1 MPSILVQSR
10 TSARPMQIYMD
21 VGVSLLRF
29 KYPATL
35 LKYTLLQ
42 MWWHKLH
49 FPKLEFRTKYNLFH
63 MQKIKFKK
71 FYCHCYVVKLF
82 LYFSWLIFPLFNVFL
97 LFLAM
102 WKIFIIFKV
111 ARIFLVI
118 LSSFLIR
125 TLYDTWNSD
134 YRRLQVL
141 IMIFNPKTTGGSI

>member
-1 MPSILVQSR
+1 MPSVLVQST

-35 LKYTLLQ
+35 LKNTLLQ
-42 MWWHKLH
+42 MWQHKLH
-49 FPKLEFRTKYNLFH
+49 FLKLEFRAKYNLFH

-82 LYFSWLIFPLFNVFL
+82 LYFWSLIFPLFNVFL
-97 LFLAM
+97 VSLAM

-118 LSSFLIR
+118 LFSFVSR
-125 TLYDTWNSD
+125 TLYDTWKSE
-134 YRRLQVL
+134 YRPLQVL